1 MSKENLEQFLA
12 RIDASED
19 LQEKIGEEID
29 IDAMIALGA
38 ENGFEFNAEDLEGAT
53 ELSDEELD
61 GVAGG
66 IEVVIVGTGVH
77 VRKYRVRTKLQD
89 GVEFQ

>member
-1 MSKENLEQFLA
+1 MTKQK
-12 RIDASED
+12 
-19 LQEKIGEEID
+19 QMTEKV
-29 IDAMIALGA
+29 
-38 ENGFEFNAEDLEGAT
+38 

-66 IEVVIVGTGVH
+66 AS
-77 VRKYRVRTKLQD
+77 VRRVSFRTKLQD